1 MNEQK
6 AVRCSLGVT
15 TDEVEAQVIDIEY
28 FTARDGVAGSYQGA
42 GVQPEIDPDF
52 ARFTF
57 CIVRL
62 RNGFIVTG
70 QAVHLHTSEADVTL
84 GRHFAR
90 ADALAKVRQIL
101 GFQLREKL
109 YRDERSKP
117 GLPALSEADARADV
131 AGTQRPDN
139 PGLNTNVA

>member
-1 MNEQK
+1 MSEQK
-6 AVRCSLGVT
+6 AVRCSFGVT
-15 TDEVEAQVIDIEY
+15 TDEVEAQVIYIEY

-70 QAVHLHTSEADVTL
+70 QAVLMHTGEADMTL
-84 GRHFAR
+84 GRHVAR
-90 ADALAKVRQIL
+90 ADALAKVREIL
-101 GFQLREKL
+101 GFQLREKVD
-109 YRDERSKP
+109 RNERNMP

-131 AGTQRPDN
+131 AGTPRPDN
-139 PGLNTNVA
+139 PGLNTNAA

>member
-42 GVQPEIDPDF
+42 DVQPEIDPDF

-70 QAVHLHTSEADVTL
+70 YAVLMHTSEADLIL
-84 GRHFAR
+84 GRQFAR
-90 ADALAKVRQIL
+90 ADAMDKVRQIL
-101 GFQLREKL
+101 GFQLRVRLDLASPE
-109 YRDERSKP
+109 
-117 GLPALSEADARADV
+117 LPALTAADAAADV
-131 AGTQRPDN
+131 AGTPRPDN
-139 PGLNTNVA
+139 PGLDTSAA